1 MAYFAPYIDGTGIHM
16 PTYEDRLGYLC
27 ENYRAI
33 FGVTEEELTPYT
45 PDYQLLSVFAKALD
59 DVSGL
64 VLQAYHSRNPML
76 ATGASLDLLLPQYGL
91 VRGTGETDASVR
103 NRIRTALAARNYN
116 SADTLIAG
124 VYAVPN
130 VKEVKAYINDTDSTD
145 SMGNPGHSV
154 NLVVRGG
161 NRNAIAQAIF
171 HKKAPGIG
179 TAGSTAVNVT
189 DAYGNVIPIRFTRY
203 SDKIVFVYIFI
214 RPLAGADQ
222 AAISGAVVP
231 AVLEFIDNL
240 GIAAALN
247 IPQLYGIIYAA
258 NPEIA
263 NTFIVT
269 DIQVAAMGASAVAR
283 DKIDCGW
290 NEKITA
296 VEDGG
301 VTVNYAE

>member
-1 MAYFAPYIDGTGIHM
+1 MSYFVPYIDATGIHL
-16 PTYEDRLGYLC
+16 PTYEDRLSSLC

-33 FGVTEEELTPYT
+33 FGVTEGELTPYT

-59 DVSGL
+59 DMSGL

-76 ATGASLDLLLPQYGL
+76 ASGASLDLLLPQYGL
-91 VRGTGETDASVR
+91 VRETGETDASVR

-171 HKKAPGIG
+171 NKKAPGIA

-189 DAYGNVIPIRFTRY
+189 DAYGNAIPIRFTRY

-214 RPLAGADQ
+214 RPLSGADQ
-222 AAISGAVVP
+222 EAISGAVVP
-231 AVLEFIDNL
+231 AVLGFIDNL

-269 DIQVAAMGASAVAR
+269 DIQVAAMGASAIAR

-301 VTVNYAE
+301 VTINFVT